1 MATTLALYV
10 HDMDPFAF
18 GPIRWYGLSYALGFL
33 IAFMIIK
40 QIVHAGN
47 SPLKPALA
55 GDLVF
60 AMVIGIL
67 LGGRL
72 GYAVLYKPSL
82 FIEFRAGFPFW
93 DLFAIHEGGMSSHG
107 GFVGIV
113 VAALCFARRHKLD
126 MLHVLD
132 LVSFPIPLGLC
143 LGRIANF
150 INGELY
156 GRACAETFALA
167 VKFPQEMFVWSSDK
181 INALL
186 LTLPAQATTTALQ
199 SGPVSWIIRK
209 IQSGD
214 QQVINAVSPFL
225 TPRHPSQLYQAFLEG
240 LCVFLVLMIA
250 WIRPQKPGVI
260 FGICCAAYS
269 LARIAVEFFR
279 QPDEHIAHLEYS
291 FLKITRGQWLSGL
304 LLLAGVTV
312 WIIGARKNA
321 GTISGWRPQH

>member
-1 MATTLALYV
+1 
-10 HDMDPFAF
+10 
-18 GPIRWYGLSYALGFL
+18 
-33 IAFMIIK
+33 
-40 QIVHAGN
+40 
-47 SPLKPALA
+47 
-55 GDLVF
+55 
-60 AMVIGIL
+60 
-67 LGGRL
+67 
-72 GYAVLYKPSL
+72 
-82 FIEFRAGFPFW
+82 
-93 DLFAIHEGGMSSHG
+93 MSSHG

-250 WIRPQKPGVI
+250 WTRPQ
-260 FGICCAAYS
+260 
-269 LARIAVEFFR
+269 
-279 QPDEHIAHLEYS
+279 
-291 FLKITRGQWLSGL
+291 
-304 LLLAGVTV
+304 
-312 WIIGARKNA
+312 
-321 GTISGWRPQH
+321 